1 MPYAACL
8 RAAHFCSSVEG
19 FHTEPVRFDVS
30 LLSNHYAPVFIQLQT
45 DRFFR
50 LNSAMLAKNAMNPV
64 VYQQLHQKSVN
75 QNSRHGLKIFQSTQD
90 LFRSPNVLQPNRWD
104 TNVMYPRYTF
114 DLTSTVHLNNR
125 LINGG
130 IISIDIQDPQY
141 ASCKST

>member
-1 MPYAACL
+1 MLLAFVLLIFVPASKVFIL
-8 RAAHFCSSVEG
+8 NL
-19 FHTEPVRFDVS
+19 FDS
-30 LLSNHYAPVFIQLQT
+30 MSHYCQIIHYSPVFIQLQI

-50 LNSAMLAKNAMNPV
+50 LNPTMLAKNAMNPV

-75 QNSRHGLKIFQSTQD
+75 PSIRRDLKVFQSTQD